1 MSSSPSRTMRSVAPE
16 RRAAAPDQQQNNDV
30 KRALYK
36 IKPQINIVLRIFEM
50 CFLRF
55 IPDAP
60 PFSRRSR
67 AARSTAATTH
77 RFLCAYFYTLYDAY
91 LNCIR

>member
-1 MSSSPSRTMRSVAPE
+1 MRSVAPE

-50 CFLRF
+50 RFLRF

-60 PFSRRSR
+60 RPLPTLPRH
-67 AARSTAATTH
+67 AARRRNCERISTAH
-77 RFLCAYFYTLYDAY
+77 IFVLYKPH
-91 LNCIR
+91 I